1 MTLENLLKDLF
12 VKAKV
17 KRKYISC
24 LTKPECISFYTS
36 AFTDPSFDSENNY
49 LYLKTLGTVSISQ
62 IIVWYL
68 TRKYPQLTPQK
79 ITQLKKNF
87 IEKSKFGEYGQTINF
102 DQYILRDEK
111 LNITHK
117 TIQNVFEAFIGTTEL
132 LVNKNFKF
140 GLGYVIVYKICSS
153 ILDEIFI
160 YEEELDSKTKLKEL
174 LDVYKNILLE
184 RNHLRDENNI
194 FHFEIIYQNQK
205 IGNGSAKT
213 IIESEQEASNQAL
226 QFFKERGI
234 VKKDKVKKEEKKI
247 QNIYNAPRDKSFVSF
262 ILNLLGRVHF
272 LTDLKLE
279 QNDVRIFEMAFTHP
293 DVKPDISENYELLE
307 TLGDN
312 TINKCVLWYI
322 SNRFPQLN
330 SPDAIDILTKLK
342 ISIIKSSSYS
352 ELANKLGFFNFISCD
367 MMTLSI
373 LNKRSILEDVFES
386 FFAATEMVID
396 KKYKQGMGYIVCYKL
411 LASILDEQEYSLKYE
426 LLSDSKTRLKE
437 LLDLQKMI
445 KIKYMTKTDKIEGL
459 NEIYKS
465 IVLEQKA
472 IGKNPDG
479 TYIYGQF
486 KVIFDGF
493 GYDSKEA
500 EQSVSQKVL
509 KHYES
514 IGIKKDI
521 PKEYLKFCM

>member
-68 TRKYPQLTPQK
+68 NRKYPELTPQK

-87 IEKSKFGEYGQTINF
+87 LEKSKFGEYGQSIGF

-111 LNITHK
+111 LNITTK
-117 TIQNVFEAFIGTTEL
+117 IIQNIFEAFIGTTEL
-132 LVNKNFKF
+132 LINKHFKF

-153 ILDEIFI
+153 ILDEIFV
-160 YEEELDSKTKLKEL
+160 YEEELDSITKLKEL
-174 LDVYKNILLE
+174 LDVYKSISLD
-184 RNHLRDENNI
+184 RKHSRDENSI
-194 FHFEIIYQNQK
+194 FYFEIFYQQQK
-205 IGNGSAKT
+205 IGNGHAKT
-213 IIESEQEASNQAL
+213 IAEAEQQASKQAL
-226 QFFKERGI
+226 EFFKERGI
-234 VKKDKVKKEEKKI
+234 VKVKKVKKDEIKI
-247 QNIYNAPRDKSFVSF
+247 QNFYNAPRDKSFVSF

-279 QNDVRIFEMAFTHP
+279 QSDIKIFEMAFTHP
-293 DVKPDISENYELLE
+293 DVKSDISENYELLE

-352 ELANKLGFFNFISCD
+352 ELANQLGFFNFISHD
-367 MMTLSI
+367 IMSLSI
-373 LNKRSILEDVFES
+373 LYKRSILEDVFEA
-386 FFAATEMVID
+386 FFAAIEMVID
-396 KKYKQGMGYIVCYKL
+396 KKYKQGMGYISCYKL
-411 LASILDEQEYSLKYE
+411 LASILDEQEFSLKYE
-426 LLSDSKTRLKE
+426 LLSDNKTRLKE
-437 LLDLQKMI
+437 LLDLQKTI
-445 KIKYMTKTDKIEGL
+445 KIKYLNKLDKIDGL
-459 NEIYKS
+459 NEIHKS
-465 IVLEQKA
+465 TILEQKA
-472 IGKNPDG
+472 IGKNQDE
-479 TYIYGQF
+479 TYIYSPF
-486 KVIFDGF
+486 KAIFDGF
-493 GYDSKEA
+493 GYDIKEA
-500 EQSVSQKVL
+500 EQDVSKKVL
-509 KHYES
+509 KYYES